1 VDFSARPQP
10 KDEVGALSWGYSSS
24 DTKEVY
30 ITEKSSSVFV
40 GKKKTDKPVT
50 VTVSTNNQKKNV
62 SATIKITVV
71 NIASS
76 SAVLTASKTALNA
89 GETSTVKEKNGLTV
103 VAWASS
109 NTAVATVNS
118 SGVVK
123 AKTVTKDTSVTIT
136 ATLYDKTK
144 KTIKLTVK
152 APTVK
157 VSGVSLKN
165 ASVDVGKEVTLSAS
179 VTPSNATNKAVT
191 WSSSNT
197 KIATVNANGKVK
209 GVKAGTAKITVTT
222 NDGKK
227 VASCNVT
234 VKAPTVKVTGVSLKN
249 ASVDVGKEVTLSAS
263 VAPSNATNKA
273 VTWSSSNTKI
283 ATVNANGK
291 VKGVKAGTAKI
302 TVTTNDGKK
311 TASCNVTVKA
321 VAVAVSSTA
330 SYVWPVPSVNNKI
343 YWAGN
348 SGFGS
353 RWGWRK
359 PPTAASRPLHYGI
372 DVSGGGHKVVAISDG
387 KVEVI
392 RSSGGYGN
400 HVKITHSNGYISLYA
415 HLNSTSVKDGSSVTK
430 GTQIGVTG
438 ATGNVTGAHLHFEV
452 YTDSKKTEA
461 SNINPLTD
469 YDSDD
474 KRSSN
479 KYPVQ
484 GKDKYYTSDGSN
496 IFNRNPI
503 FIRENGKYIFN
514 TSYKFNK
521 GDEYSS
527 KDTKY
532 KGY

>member
-1 VDFSARPQP
+1 MDFSARPQP

-157 VSGVSLKN
+157 VS
-165 ASVDVGKEVTLSAS
+165 
-179 VTPSNATNKAVT
+179 
-191 WSSSNT
+191 
-197 KIATVNANGKVK
+197 
-209 GVKAGTAKITVTT
+209 
-222 NDGKK
+222 
-227 VASCNVT
+227 
-234 VKAPTVKVTGVSLKN
+234 GVSLKN